1 VITLLIIDDHELVR
15 EGIRRLLEDQAHIT
29 VLAEAASGEEAIK
42 LASELK
48 PEIIL
53 MDISM
58 PGIGGL
64 EATHRLLQ
72 INPKQKI
79 IILTAHTADPFP
91 KVLLRAG
98 AVGYISKNSGLS
110 EMQIAI
116 ETIHKGKSYIS
127 PDIAQ
132 KLAIAALN
140 PSNDSPFDRLSQREL
155 QIIMLIVQGLRTQ
168 EIAKRLC
175 LSPKT
180 ISTYR
185 SRLMDKLEVPS
196 VVELMKLAEQHG
208 LNEQPIAS

>member
-1 VITLLIIDDHELVR
+1 MITLLIIDDHELIR
-15 EGIRRLLEDQAHIT
+15 EGIRRLLEDQAHIS
-29 VLAEAASGEEAIK
+29 VLAQAASGEEAIR
-42 LASELK
+42 LAAELK

-72 INPKQKI
+72 MNPKQKI
-79 IILTAHTADPFP
+79 IIVTAHTADPFP

-110 EMQIAI
+110 EMQTAI
-116 ETIHKGKSYIS
+116 EAIHQGKSYIS

-140 PSNDSPFDRLSQREL
+140 PSSETPFDRLSQREL
-155 QIIMLIVQGLRTQ
+155 QIIMLISQGLRTQ
-168 EIAKRLC
+168 DIAKRLC

-185 SRLMDKLEVPS
+185 SRLMDKLSVPS

-208 LNEQPIAS
+208 LNEQPSVS

>member
-1 VITLLIIDDHELVR
+1 MITLLIIDDHELVR
-15 EGIRRLLEDQAHIT
+15 EGICRLLEDQAHIS
-29 VLAEAASGEEAIK
+29 VLAEAASGEEAIR
-42 LASELK
+42 LAAELK

-72 INPKQKI
+72 MNPKQKI
-79 IILTAHTADPFP
+79 IILTAHTEGPFP

-110 EMQIAI
+110 EMQAAI
-116 ETIHKGKSYIS
+116 ETIHKGKPYIS

-140 PSNDSPFDRLSQREL
+140 PDNDSPFDRLSQREL
-155 QIIMLIVQGLRTQ
+155 QIIMLISQGLRTQ

-196 VVELMKLAEQHG
+196 VVELLKLAEQHG
-208 LNEQPIAS
+208 FNEHPIAS

>member
-1 VITLLIIDDHELVR
+1 LIIDDHEIIR
-15 EGIRRLLEDQAHIT
+15 EGIRRLLEDQAHIS
-29 VLAEAASGEEAIK
+29 VLAQAASGEEAIR
-42 LASELK
+42 LAAELK

-72 INPKQKI
+72 MNPKQKI

-110 EMQIAI
+110 EMQTAI
-116 ETIHKGKSYIS
+116 ETIHKGKAYIS

-155 QIIMLIVQGLRTQ
+155 QIIMLIAQGLRTQ
-168 EIAKRLC
+168 EIAKQLC

>member
-15 EGIRRLLEDQAHIT
+15 TGIRRLLEDQAHIA

-64 EATHRLLQ
+64 EATQRLLQ

-79 IILTAHTADPFP
+79 IILTAHTEGPFP

-110 EMQIAI
+110 EMQAAI
-116 ETIHKGKSYIS
+116 ETIHQGKPYIS

-140 PSNDSPFDRLSQREL
+140 PDNDSPFDRLSQREL
-155 QIIMLIVQGLRTQ
+155 QIIMLIAQGLRTQ